1 MKELIFESI
10 VIRGVNVPLNNP
22 LVAHI
27 GNFDKWPFLCIDVI
41 TNHSIVGRS
50 YIGPYLVDQ
59 LPSIAHCIKALS
71 KKFVK
76 RAIEPSTFFDE
87 GMKNISLLGYKGIGL
102 YALAA
107 LDIAFWDA
115 HSKNA
120 NQPLAQ
126 HLGGGLKPIK
136 SYNSGGLWL
145 IPLKEI
151 SKEAAALRKEADF
164 TALKLRIGRETYKE
178 DIAAFDAVKKGA
190 GEDVLVLSDFN
201 QCYTPKEAERR
212 CKELDDTG
220 FFWFEEPMKYDNY
233 SELSS
238 LKNSIST
245 PITIGENFHGPRDLH
260 KALESKACDMIMPDL
275 MRIGGVTGWLRAAAI
290 AETYNMEFSTH
301 LYPEVSSH
309 LMTVTPNSEWC
320 EYVDWA
326 NPIIKEAYKVKD
338 GNIIIPEKVGTGIEW
353 DEENI
358 SRYSVNLNL

>member
-1 MKELIFESI
+1 MIDIKISSI
-10 VIRGVNVPLNNP
+10 KIRGVNVPLNIP
-22 LVAHI
+22 ITAHL
-27 GNFDKWPFLCIDVI
+27 GTFEHWPYICVDVI
-41 TNHSIVGRS
+41 TNNGIVGKS
-50 YIGPYLVDQ
+50 YIGPYLVEQ
-59 LPSIAHCIKALS
+59 LPSIAHCIKSLS
-71 KKFVK
+71 DRFINYPILPHLIYK
-76 RAIEPSTFFDE
+76 E
-87 GMKNISLLGYKGIGL
+87 GMNYLSLLGYKGIGL

-107 LDIAFWDA
+107 IDIAIWDA
-115 HSKNA
+115 ASKALNM
-120 NQPLAQ
+120 PLANY
-126 HLGGGLKPIK
+126 LGGKIKPIK
-136 SYNSGGLWL
+136 TYNSRGLWL
-145 IPLKEI
+145 IKI
-151 SKEAAALRKEADF
+151 QNIAQEAELLRKEGDF
-164 TALKLRIGRETYKE
+164 LALKLRIGRETTKQDE
-178 DIAAFDAVKKGA
+178 QALEEVRRGA
-190 GEDVLVLSDFN
+190 GEDVVVLSDYNTCFS
-201 QCYTPKEAERR
+201 TKDAMRR
-212 CKELDDTG
+212 CKELDQSG

-326 NPIIKEAYKVKD
+326 NPIIKESYQVKNGD
-338 GNIIIPEKVGTGIEW
+338 IIIPEKVGTGIEW
-353 DEENI
+353 NEENM